1 MKSTEETTVYEEV
14 GITMQLD
21 SMHDRLDR
29 LEECLEFDLPF
40 LYQELAKRVRK
51 LEDAKEITC

>member
-1 MKSTEETTVYEEV
+1 
-14 GITMQLD
+14 MQLD
-21 SMHDRLDR
+21 AMHDRLDK

-51 LEDAKEITC
+51 LEGRVEPIYDNELKEFVT